1 MKALRDELNAKS
13 NEMPEQVPQDK
24 LKSGETAELIDRR
37 TREAEERQRNIAET
51 RERQQEVEK
60 PGFWKKAHKVVGK
73 IAPLVGTVV
82 SAVVPTAAP
91 FAAPVATFVGT
102 ACHIVSDH
110 VCSII

>member
-24 LKSGETAELIDRR
+24 MKSSETAELIDRR

-60 PGFWKKAHKVVGK
+60 PGFWKKALKVVGK
-73 IAPLVGTVV
+73 IAPLAGAVV
-82 SAVVPTAAP
+82 SAVVPITAP
-91 FAAPVATFVGT
+91 IAAPVAALAGA
-102 ACHIVSDH
+102 ACDIVSDD
-110 VCSII
+110 VCSIM